1 MGKRSGG
8 RRDHRVDANG
18 RAIPLRGAFAV
29 FLLRRLVSG
38 VLLLAAVAAATFV
51 LISLAPGDTAQV
63 LAGQAG
69 ADPEYLELIRERLQ
83 LDRPLPHQV
92 GSYLEAAAQGDLGFS
107 VIQGRPVRDAI
118 LARLPA
124 SLLLAATALTLSALL
139 GISLGVIAAARRGGS
154 VDAAIGILSLIA
166 YSLPVFWLGQLLVA
180 LFAVRLHWLPAGGMR
195 SADGPGGVADVL
207 RHLVLPA
214 ATFSL
219 LLATLIVRVTRTATA
234 EALGEDYITTAR
246 AKGVSERRVLL
257 SHALPNALRPVVT
270 VLTGYL
276 GVILTGAVLVE
287 TVFVW
292 PGLGRLLY
300 DSVLSRD
307 TPMLAGL
314 LLFSATLIVLANIL
328 ADVIYRILDP
338 RTRFR

>member
-1 MGKRSGG
+1 MES
-8 RRDHRVDANG
+8 
-18 RAIPLRGAFAV
+18 PRGSFAV
-29 FLLRRLVSG
+29 FLVRRLISG
-38 VLLLAAVAAATFV
+38 VLLLVAVATATFV

-63 LAGQAG
+63 FAGQAG

-83 LDRPLPHQV
+83 LDRPLPYQV
-92 GSYLEAAAQGDLGFS
+92 GSYLESVAQGDLGFS
-107 VIQGRPVRDAI
+107 LIQGRPVRDAI
-118 LARLPA
+118 FSRLPA
-124 SLLLAATALTLSALL
+124 SLLLAGAALVLSAFL
-139 GISLGVIAAARRGGS
+139 GITFGVIAAARRGGALDASIS
-154 VDAAIGILSLIA
+154 VFSLVA

-180 LFAVRLHWLPAGGMR
+180 LFAVRLRWLPAGGMR
-195 SADGPGGVADVL
+195 SADDPGGIVDLV

-214 ATFSL
+214 TTFSL
-219 LLATLIVRVTRTATA
+219 LLAALLVRVTRTATA
-234 EALGEDYITTAR
+234 EALGEDYVTTAR
-246 AKGVSERRVLL
+246 AKGASERRVLL

-276 GVILTGAVLVE
+276 GIILTGAVLVE

-314 LLFSATLIVLANIL
+314 LLFSATLVLLANLL
-328 ADVIYRILDP
+328 ADVIYRVLDP
-338 RTRFR
+338 KTRFR

>member
-1 MGKRSGG
+1 MN
-8 RRDHRVDANG
+8 V
-18 RAIPLRGAFAV
+18 
-29 FLLRRLVSG
+29 
-38 VLLLAAVAAATFV
+38 AAVAAATFI

-69 ADPEYLELIRERLQ
+69 ADPEYLALIRERLQ
-83 LDRPLPHQV
+83 LDRPLPYQI
-92 GSYLEAAAQGDLGFS
+92 GSYLDAAARGDLGFS

-124 SLLLAATALTLSALL
+124 SLLLAAAALALSALL
-139 GISLGVIAAARRGGS
+139 GITLGVIAAARRGGA
-154 VDAAIGILSLIA
+154 VDAAIAVLSLAA

-195 SADGPGGVADVL
+195 SADDPGGIVDIV

-214 ATFSL
+214 TTFSL
-219 LLATLIVRVTRTATA
+219 LLAALIVRVTRTATA
-234 EALGEDYITTAR
+234 EALGEDYIATAR
-246 AKGVSERRVLL
+246 AKGASERRVLL

-276 GVILTGAVLVE
+276 GIVLTGAVLVE

-314 LLFSATLIVLANIL
+314 LLFSASLVVLANLL
-328 ADVIYRILDP
+328 ADVIYRVLDP